1 MQIIMSDNEQYDD
14 VLLNEKDII
23 ITSARLEYKETNY
36 AIKYVSSV
44 TLDEQHPPRLEA
56 KLALLLS
63 LFALVVLI
71 VYRLTDKVTA
81 NGFII
86 CLILLVIAATTAA
99 SIQFLAPSRFKLNL
113 TLVNGE
119 SATIKS
125 KNERKI
131 HRIHQAITTAVAL
144 NRQEPV
150 TNYHGFSHTSDNADQ
165 FEMNS
170 GSN

>member
-14 VLLNEKDII
+14 VLLNEKDIV
-23 ITSARLEYKETNY
+23 ITSARMEYKDSNY
-36 AIKYVSSV
+36 AIKYVSSL

-56 KLALLLS
+56 KLALFLT
-63 LFALVVLI
+63 LFALLVLI
-71 VYRLTDKVTA
+71 VYRVTDKVTSG
-81 NGFII
+81 GFVL
-86 CLILLVIAATTAA
+86 CLVLLAVAAVIAAT
-99 SIQFLAPSRFKLNL
+99 IQFVIPSRFTLNL

-131 HRIHQAITTAVAL
+131 HRIHQAITAAVAL

-150 TNYHGFSHTSDNADQ
+150 AGYGSHGYTPGMSTEAEAES
-165 FEMNS
+165 S
-170 GSN
+170 